1 MYRRMTGAICLSPVK
16 TGSGEHV
23 PAGHGNQ
30 KKLDTERL
38 DSDIFGEIRGT
49 VLEWFAWYQRE

>member
-16 TGSGEHV
+16 PGSGEHV
-23 PAGHGNQ
+23 PAGCGNQ